1 MLTEIVTTIS
11 RQSGKNF
18 ENPGWVAAIL
28 LALEDGFRLHRLIDP
43 ETTPPG
49 SFLRAL
55 NDLQKAIG
63 DTFDVK

>member
-1 MLTEIVTTIS
+1 EIVTIIS
-11 RQSGKNF
+11 KHEGKNF

-43 ETTPPG
+43 DTTPAD

-55 NDLQKAIG
+55 NELQYAIG
-63 DTFDVK
+63 DTFDAK